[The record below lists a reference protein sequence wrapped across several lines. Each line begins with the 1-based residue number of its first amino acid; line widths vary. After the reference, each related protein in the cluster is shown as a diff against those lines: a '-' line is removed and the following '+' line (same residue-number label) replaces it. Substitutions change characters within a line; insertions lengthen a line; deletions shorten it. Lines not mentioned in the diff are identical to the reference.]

1 MNEIILS
8 VKDLKIH
15 YATKRGLLKAV
26 DGVTFSVAKSQN
38 LGLVGESG
46 CGKTTAAKS
55 ILRLLP
61 KNASIAGGEILLKG
75 RDLTKLPLE
84 EIRKLRW
91 QEVSMIPQSA
101 MNALDPVYTVGEQI
115 VEAIKA
121 HSHVT
126 HKEAMER
133 VNYLFDLVGIN
144 PERINDYP
152 HQFSGGMKQRVTIAM
167 ALALNPSLILA
178 DEPTTAL
185 DVIVQAQILK
195 RIRELQEAIGSSMIM
210 VTHDMSVIS
219 ETCDHVAVMYAGK
232 VVESGPIKAIFEEAC
247 HPYTLGLRNAF
258 PSIFGEAKRLI
269 SIPGTPPNLISPP
282 PGCLFRPRCPFAVEI
297 CSVQEPAMVEVSL
310 GHRVACHRIDKVDE
324 IREMAAMEET
334 WSKIQAV

>member
-84 EIRKLRW
+84 EIRRLRW
-91 QEVSMIPQSA
+91 QEVSMVPQSA

-115 VEAIKA
+115 VEAIAAK
-121 HSHVT
+121 SL
-126 HKEAMER
+126 ME
-133 VNYLFDLVGIN
+133 V
-144 PERINDYP
+144 
-152 HQFSGGMKQRVTIAM
+152 M
-167 ALALNPSLILA
+167 
-178 DEPTTAL
+178 
-185 DVIVQAQILK
+185 
-195 RIRELQEAIGSSMIM
+195 EL
-210 VTHDMSVIS
+210 
-219 ETCDHVAVMYAGK
+219 
-232 VVESGPIKAIFEEAC
+232 
-247 HPYTLGLRNAF
+247 
-258 PSIFGEAKRLI
+258 
-269 SIPGTPPNLISPP
+269 
-282 PGCLFRPRCPFAVEI
+282 
-297 CSVQEPAMVEVSL
+297 
-310 GHRVACHRIDKVDE
+310 
-324 IREMAAMEET
+324 
-334 WSKIQAV
+334 

>member
-1 MNEIILS
+1 MNETILS
-8 VKDLKIH
+8 VKDLKIY

-75 RDLTKLPLE
+75 RDLTRLPLE
-84 EIRKLRW
+84 EVRRLRW

-121 HSHVT
+121 HST
-126 HKEAMER
+126 ATRKEAMER

-152 HQFSGGMKQRVTIAM
+152 HQFSGGMKQRICIAR
-167 ALALNPSLILA
+167 ALLLNPKLLFA
-178 DEPTTAL
+178 DEPTTNL
-185 DVIVQAQILK
+185 DVTIQAQIIALLK
-195 RIRELQEAIGSSMIM
+195 DLQKEIGMTLVMI
-210 VTHDMSVIS
+210 THDMGIVADMCKCVVVLYGGRVMEIGDI
-219 ETCDHVAVMYAGK
+219 ET
-232 VVESGPIKAIFEEAC
+232 IFERP
-247 HPYTLGLRNAF
+247 HPYT
-258 PSIFGEAKRLI
+258 EALLKAVPRLDETKKLI
-269 SIPGTPPNLISPP
+269 SIPGNIPNLIDPP
-282 PGCLFRPRCPFAVEI
+282 PGCVFHPRCQYATDACKERVPEL
-297 CSVQEPAMVEVSL
+297 QENGSSHFVS
-310 GHRVACHRIDKVDE
+310 C
-324 IREMAAMEET
+324 IRWRELRGGE
-334 WSKIQAV
+334 